1 MLKLATAIF
10 LVTAPAF
17 AQTTAVTPVDCPPI
31 GQSAKGDLIYGMD
44 CAALKPENR
53 MEVLST
59 MPSTTMKDTVIPK
72 SGKVQT
78 PETTTTTG
86 VNK

>member
-1 MLKLATAIF
+1 
-10 LVTAPAF
+10 
-17 AQTTAVTPVDCPPI
+17 
-31 GQSAKGDLIYGMD
+31 
-44 CAALKPENR
+44 
-53 MEVLST
+53 
-59 MPSTTMKDTVIPK
+59 MKDTVIPK